1 MTQPG
6 WYFSLD
12 DQLFFIHLHIF
23 VISIEKTFLERHF
36 PFHNSRVSLAF
47 FAICGLDVLDLLET
61 LSEQRRQEVCD
72 WLYRYQVTADPAAPV
87 QCGGFQGSSTINIL
101 NVDISTCGSEQY
113 KYGHLAMTYTGIA
126 ILLTL
131 GDDLSRLNRRAI
143 VDGVAAVQRSNGSFS
158 ATVEG
163 NEYDMRF
170 VFCASAICFMLND
183 WGSVN
188 KALMADYIKQSIV
201 SMSCSFSSIRLLI
214 FERI

>member
-1 MTQPG
+1 
-6 WYFSLD
+6 
-12 DQLFFIHLHIF
+12 
-23 VISIEKTFLERHF
+23 
-36 PFHNSRVSLAF
+36 
-47 FAICGLDVLDLLET
+47 
-61 LSEQRRQEVCD
+61 
-72 WLYRYQVTADPAAPV
+72 
-87 QCGGFQGSSTINIL
+87 
-101 NVDISTCGSEQY
+101 
-113 KYGHLAMTYTGIA
+113 MTYTGIA

-188 KALMADYIKQSIV
+188 KELMADYIKQSIV